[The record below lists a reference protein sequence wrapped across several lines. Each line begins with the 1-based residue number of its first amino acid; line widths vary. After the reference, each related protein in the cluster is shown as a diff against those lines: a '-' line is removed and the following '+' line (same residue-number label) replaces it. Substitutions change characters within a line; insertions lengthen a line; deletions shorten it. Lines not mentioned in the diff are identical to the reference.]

1 MASIASTI
9 LDDCLGLTA
18 GERFTAV
25 TDEPSL
31 PRALALHDAALRI
44 GAESALVLARAPAG
58 GNALAPAVAAALGAS
73 DVIVGVLDGSISH
86 ADATRRAIARGARA
100 VSMGGS
106 TEAMLE
112 RLLGADLDLVG
123 ARSRA
128 IADALSAARTAHLT
142 CPRGSDL
149 TLALEGRR
157 AVADDGDLRSPGS
170 LGNVPFGEGFIAPT
184 GGEGRLVATTI
195 AGQGRVS
202 EAVLEVRDGA
212 LARAEGRAGRELL
225 DTLDRHGPAG
235 RNLAELGIGAHHAA
249 RISGNVLE
257 DEKALG
263 SAHVA
268 FGSSSSFGG
277 TVTVAVHVDCV
288 VADARIVLDGE
299 PFDPTAA
306 GR

>member
-1 MASIASTI
+1 MASTASTI
-9 LDDCLGLTA
+9 LDTCLGLSA
-18 GERFTAV
+18 GERFTTV
-25 TDEPSL
+25 TDESSL
-31 PRALALHDAALRI
+31 PRALALHHAALRI
-44 GAESALVLARAPAG
+44 GAESALMLARAPVG
-58 GNALAPAVAAALGAS
+58 GSDLAPAIAAALGAS

-86 ADATRRAIARGARA
+86 ADATRRALARGARA

-106 TEAMLE
+106 SEAMLA
-112 RLLGADLDLVG
+112 RLLGADLDVV
-123 ARSRA
+123 ASRSRA

-142 CPRGSDL
+142 CPRGTDL
-149 TLALEGRR
+149 TLALEGRG
-157 AVADDGDLRSPGS
+157 AIADDGDLRSPGS
-170 LGNVPFGEGFIAPT
+170 LGNVPFGEGFIAPRS
-184 GGEGRLVATTI
+184 GEGRLVATTI
-195 AGQGRVS
+195 AGQGRVG

-212 LARAEGRAGRELL
+212 LAAAEGLAGRRLL
-225 DTLDRHGPAG
+225 KTLDRHGSAG

-249 RISGNVLE
+249 RICGNVLE

-288 VADARIVLDGE
+288 VSDTRIVLDGE
-299 PFDPTAA
+299 PFDPVVA